1 MNISLFIIFI
11 FLILALYIGIAAR
24 RGKDMNLQQ
33 FSVGGRGFG
42 SLFLFLLIAGEVYT
56 TFTFLGASGWTYSKG
71 AAAYYVPTYIF
82 LAYIISYWIAPKIWR
97 YGKEHGIL
105 SQPDYFA
112 SKYDSRAMG
121 IIVAIVGS
129 LAIVPYI
136 CIQMKGLGIIVSE
149 ASYGA
154 ISPVVASVIGAI
166 VITTYVIFSGIHGS
180 AWTAVLKDIMIL
192 GVVIFL
198 GIYIPFHYFGGIQQM
213 FKSVQDVKPEL
224 LTLANQG
231 LSIPWFIS
239 TILLNAISFYLLPTS
254 FSVVFSA
261 NGEKSLRKNAITL
274 PLYTILLLFVFFIG
288 FSAIVK
294 IPGLQGADGDL
305 SLLRL
310 SIQTFDPWVIGIV
323 GAAGLLTA
331 LVPASV
337 MLLSASVGLTKG
349 VYNVIFP
356 KSTEKQQ
363 LVASKIFII
372 ILSLTAL
379 IFTVSGGAAL
389 ALLNIMSY
397 SLIAQLAPALFLS
410 FSPKNYINKYGA
422 MTGIITGVLIVLY
435 ATIFNIKIATF
446 FPTVPHTINDIS
458 TGAIALFIN
467 IVITIIVSLA
477 SKNIPIKKGS
487 DQQNAESIRY

>member
-42 SLFLFLLIAGEVYT
+42 TLFVFLLIAGEVYT
-56 TFTFLGASGWTYSKG
+56 TFTFLGGSGWAYSKG
-71 AAAYYVPTYIF
+71 AAVYYVPTYIF
-82 LAYIISYWIAPKIWR
+82 LAYIISYWIAPKIWK
-97 YGKEHGIL
+97 YGKEHGII

-112 SKYDSRAMG
+112 AKYNSRAMG

-154 ISPVVASVIGAI
+154 ISPVVASIIGAV
-166 VITTYVIFSGIHGS
+166 VITTYVIVSGIHGS
-180 AWTAVLKDIMIL
+180 AWTAVVKDIMIL

-198 GIYIPFHYFGGIQQM
+198 GVYIPFHYFGGIQEM
-213 FKSVQDVKPEL
+213 FKSVEAVKPEL

-254 FSVVFSA
+254 FTVVFSA
-261 NGEKSLRKNAITL
+261 NGEKALRKNAITL

-288 FSAIVK
+288 YSAIVQ

-337 MLLSASVGLTKG
+337 MLMSAAVGLTKG

-356 KSTEKQQ
+356 KTTEKQQ
-363 LVASKIFII
+363 LVASRLFII

-379 IFTVSGGAAL
+379 IFTIYGGTAL
-389 ALLNIMSY
+389 ALLNIMSF
-397 SLIAQLAPALFLS
+397 SLIAQLAPAFFLS
-410 FSPKNYINKYGA
+410 FSHKNYINKYGA

-446 FPTVPHTINDIS
+446 FPTVSHTINDIS

-487 DQQNAESIRY
+487 HQQIESIRY